1 MTVYKIGRKKL
12 KIALTDSEV
21 ISFFG
26 TYGRLTAVSGEA
38 RLTVGLLLK
47 KSLSEYDTELDGNLL
62 VEIRAREN
70 AGCIITVS
78 PADSSRR
85 VSKSPP
91 VMFEFADSRSLID
104 GTVRLYKRHGRI
116 ESSLYK
122 MPRAYRLIVTP
133 RGESDFFFMN
143 EFCSRQSDS
152 EIEAEYTAEYGKLI
166 CEKKAVEKIGR
177 AFLSLI

>member
-12 KIALTDSEV
+12 KITLTDSEV

-70 AGCIITVS
+70 AGCVITVS

-91 VMFEFADSRSLID
+91 VMFEFADSGALVSGAI
-104 GTVRLYKRHGRI
+104 RLYKSRGRI

-122 MPRAYRLIVTP
+122 MPRTYRLIVTP
-133 RGESDFFFMN
+133 RGDSDFFFMN

-152 EIEAEYTAEYGKLI
+152 EIEAEYTAEYGRLI
-166 CEKKAVEKIGR
+166 SEKNAVEKIGK
-177 AFLSLI
+177 AFVGFI

>member
-12 KIALTDSEV
+12 KITLTDSEV

-26 TYGRLTAVSGEA
+26 TYGGLTSVSGDA

-47 KSLSEYDTELDGNLL
+47 QSLSEYDTELDGNLL

-70 AGCIITVS
+70 AGCVITVS

-85 VSKSPP
+85 SVKINP
-91 VMFEFADSRSLID
+91 VMFEFADTCALI
-104 GTVRLYKRHGRI
+104 GGAVRLYKSRGRI

-122 MPRAYRLIVTP
+122 MPRTYRLIVTP
-133 RGESDFFFMN
+133 RVDSDFFFMN
-143 EFCSRQSDS
+143 EFCSHKSDS
-152 EIEAEYTAEYGKLI
+152 EIETEYTAEYGKLI
-166 CEKKAVEKIGR
+166 CEKNAVEKIGR
-177 AFLSLI
+177 AFLGLI

>member
-12 KIALTDSEV
+12 KITLTDSEV

-26 TYGRLTAVSGEA
+26 TNGGLTSANSDA
-38 RLTVGLLLK
+38 RLTVRLLLR
-47 KSLSEYDTELDGNLL
+47 KSLLEYDTELDGRLL

-70 AGCIITVS
+70 AGCVITVS

-85 VSKSPP
+85 QPKSSP
-91 VMFEFADSRSLID
+91 VMFEFADTAALI
-104 GTVRLYKRHGRI
+104 GGAVRLYKSRFFG

-122 MPRAYRLIVTP
+122 MPETYRLIVKA

-143 EFCSRQSDS
+143 EFCLRQSDS
-152 EIEAEYTAEYGKLI
+152 GTEAAYTAEHGRLI
-166 CEKKAVEKIGR
+166 CGKNAVEKLGK
-177 AFLSLI
+177 AFI

>member
-12 KIALTDSEV
+12 KITLTDSEV

-26 TYGRLTAVSGEA
+26 TYGGLTSANSDA
-38 RLTVGLLLK
+38 RLTVRLLLK
-47 KSLSEYDTELDGNLL
+47 KSLLEYDTELDGRLL

-70 AGCIITVS
+70 AGCVITVS

-85 VSKSPP
+85 QPKSSP
-91 VMFEFADSRSLID
+91 VMFEFADTAALI
-104 GTVRLYKRHGRI
+104 GGAVRLYKSRFFG

-122 MPRAYRLIVTP
+122 MSETYRLIVKA

-143 EFCSRQSDS
+143 EFCLRQSDS
-152 EIEAEYTAEYGKLI
+152 GTEAAYTAEHGRLI
-166 CEKKAVEKIGR
+166 CGKNAVEKLGK
-177 AFLSLI
+177 AFI

>member
-12 KIALTDSEV
+12 KITLTDSEV

-26 TYGRLTAVSGEA
+26 TYERLTSVSGEA

-47 KSLSEYDTELDGNLL
+47 KSLSEYDTGLDGNLL

-70 AGCIITVS
+70 AGCVITVS
-78 PADSSRR
+78 PADSARR
-85 VSKSPP
+85 TAKRPP
-91 VMFEFADSRSLID
+91 VLFEFSDSHAMIN
-104 GTVRLYKRHGRI
+104 GTVRLYKKRAFI
-116 ESSLYK
+116 KSSLYK
-122 MPRAYRLIVTP
+122 MPRTYRLIVTP
-133 RGESDFFFMN
+133 STECDFFFMN

-166 CEKKAVEKIGR
+166 CEKNAVEKIGR
-177 AFLSLI
+177 AFVGFI